1 MPPATFEIRECV
13 NCGLRYPLT
22 AGSSFGTRCPACLG
36 DTKTISTHPI
46 QTENPV
52 PFSGPAFH
60 LEALLD
66 NVRSAWN
73 VGSIFRTADGFGL
86 KHLHL
91 CGLTPT
97 PEIEAVRKTALGAE
111 KAVAWTYHKNAVAA
125 ARELKAQGFRLFA
138 LEEDKRAVPI
148 REAKQKTQNG
158 AAILVVGNEI
168 TGVDPDLLGL
178 CDEIFH
184 IPMRGRK
191 KSFNVAVAFA
201 IAAFTLTTT

>member
-13 NCGLRYPLT
+13 NCGLRYPLS

-36 DTKTISTHPI
+36 ATQAISTHPL
-46 QTENPV
+46 QTEKPV

-91 CGLTPT
+91 CGITPA
-97 PEIEAVRKTALGAE
+97 PETASVRKTALGAE

-125 ARELKAQGFRLFA
+125 ARGLKAQGFRLYA
-138 LEEDKRAVPI
+138 LEEDKRAVSI
-148 REAKQKTQNG
+148 REAKEKTQNA
-158 AAILVVGNEI
+158 AAILVVGNEF
-168 TGVDPDLLGL
+168 TGIDPDLLGL
-178 CDEIFH
+178 CDDVFH
-184 IPMRGRK
+184 IPMHGSK

-201 IAAFTLTTT
+201 IAVFTLTTT